1 MRLGSADPWRRD
13 VTPRTVFTTG
23 EPEKAAATLGVERLL
38 ARPAVAPLLL
48 IALDIVLV
56 AALCALILSRTQRS
70 PVSALAPD

>member
-1 MRLGSADPWRRD
+1 
-13 VTPRTVFTTG
+13 
-23 EPEKAAATLGVERLL
+23 
-38 ARPAVAPLLL
+38 VAPLLL